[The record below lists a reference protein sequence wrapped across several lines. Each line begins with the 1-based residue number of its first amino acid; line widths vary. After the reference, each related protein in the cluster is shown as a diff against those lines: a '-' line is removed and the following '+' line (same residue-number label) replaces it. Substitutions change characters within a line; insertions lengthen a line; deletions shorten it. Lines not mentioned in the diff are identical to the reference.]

1 MIRDQMYNI
10 NGVILEQPRDE
21 SPVETRSKFGTN
33 LRYRQREDYD
43 RTYLYQS
50 QSTMQNTNNRFL
62 SPRLSNPPIVKAGLS
77 LNQNFDRSIL
87 SKGLLEKIA
96 QTPKPEWFQEKTMP
110 SGCSISPKP

>member
-43 RTYLYQS
+43 RTYLY
-50 QSTMQNTNNRFL
+50 
-62 SPRLSNPPIVKAGLS
+62 
-77 LNQNFDRSIL
+77 
-87 SKGLLEKIA
+87 
-96 QTPKPEWFQEKTMP
+96 
-110 SGCSISPKP
+110 